1 MFGDYTLAEAARELG
16 CSEWMVERLLESGTL
31 VRRRRYWLFGE
42 YLVRARE
49 IEQFGPTSRRVNAL
63 ASQLYRPYLLAT
75 PEEVERLKAET
86 AELERRNAETEAE
99 LERRNAETEAELRR
113 VKAEGR
119 EQLAQEQEKLRQI
132 LSQPPWMPEWLRP
145 RPPDA

>member
-42 YLVRARE
+42 SLIRARE

-99 LERRNAETEAELRR
+99 LRR

-132 LSQPPWMPEWLRP
+132 LSQPPRMPEWLRP

>member
-1 MFGDYTLAEAARELG
+1 MFGDYTIAEAARELG
-16 CSEWMVERLLESGTL
+16 CSEWIVERLLENGTL
-31 VRRRRYWLFGE
+31 FRRRRYWLFGE

-63 ASQLYRPYLLAT
+63 ASQLYHPYLLAT

-86 AELERRNAETEAE
+86 TE

-113 VKAEGR
+113 VEAEGR

-132 LSQPPWMPEWLRP
+132 LSQLPWMPEWLRP
-145 RPPDA
+145 HPPDA